1 MIISLVPSYHQ
12 ETGMSFFIRKGGDGA
27 KNYTGG
33 ARKRKGGESGKK
45 VKAKKRVE
53 DEEIDSEGSDIEG
66 RGDAGYESEEDNETA
81 EEKRLRLAKVYLAEI
96 EDELAERKG
105 SEADLTKDIAE
116 RLQEDVEE
124 EQGKLRKEFAEKL
137 CSLSPADITY
147 HGDKQH
153 KLSLTCVTVS
163 PDSRRVYTA
172 SKDAG
177 LVVWDLRT
185 GEKVMKVPGGRS
197 GQQSYHT
204 GHCSA
209 VLCLAVSSDG
219 KLLASGDQ
227 DRLIMIWDTES
238 MARLHTFKGHR
249 DAVSGLVFRRGTH
262 TLYSSSWDRS
272 VKIWSVDER

>member
-1 MIISLVPSYHQ
+1 
-12 ETGMSFFIRKGGDGA
+12 MSFFIRKGGDGA

-33 ARKRKGGESGKK
+33 ARKRKGEDVGKKK
-45 VKAKKRVE
+45 VKSKKKEE

-66 RGDAGYESEEDNETA
+66 KGDAGYESEEDTETA
-81 EEKRLRLAKVYLAEI
+81 EEKRLRLAKLYLAEI
-96 EDELAERKG
+96 EEELSERKDG
-105 SEADLTKDIAE
+105 QADLTADITE
-116 RLQEDVEE
+116 RLQEDVAE
-124 EQGKLRKEFAEKL
+124 EQGKLRKTFAEKL
-137 CSLSPADITY
+137 SCLSEADVRY
-147 HGDKQH
+147 QGDKHH

-177 LVVWDLRT
+177 LLVWDLQT
-185 GEKVMKVPGGRS
+185 GEKLLRVPGGRS

-204 GHCSA
+204 GHCSP
-209 VLCLAVSSDG
+209 VLALAVSSDG
-219 KLLASGDQ
+219 TLLASGDQ
-227 DRLIMIWDTES
+227 DRLIMIWDTQT

-262 TLYSSSWDRS
+262 TLYSASYDRS